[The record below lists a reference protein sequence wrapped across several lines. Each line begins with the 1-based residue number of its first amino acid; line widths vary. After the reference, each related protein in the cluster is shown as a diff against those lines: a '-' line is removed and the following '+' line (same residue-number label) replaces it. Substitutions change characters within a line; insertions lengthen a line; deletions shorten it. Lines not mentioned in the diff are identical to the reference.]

1 MQYRWRGMIDPMARN
16 RFHRKIVHG
25 WISLGL
31 MLTAPDNYPLSG
43 VEKSASKGAF

>member
-16 RFHRKIVHG
+16 RFHRKSVHG

-31 MLTAPDNYPLSG
+31 MLTAPDNLRLSM
-43 VEKSASKGAF
+43 VEKATF